1 MDKIKEAV
9 QSPLFHA
16 AVAGSIGLVLFVE
29 AHPLYA
35 GISFGFGLREFL
47 LAFKSE

>member
-29 AHPLYA
+29 AHPLNA
-35 GISFGFGLREFL
+35 GMGFGLAACKFL
-47 LAFKSE
+47 DAFK